1 MTLLLDSPAQLPTQR
16 VSGDSTTHGEPP
28 KLTHAELHRAQRE
41 TLAAPRR
48 SYSRA
53 ARLLFL
59 QMDLLYGR
67 KRTLAKFLVLEVV
80 ARVPYQTWE
89 TASYKRISRT
99 YRKPGLARRIWDRVL
114 EFRAQQDNEQWH
126 MLILAEL
133 VGAQLATTGKREGWL
148 RFRLLPRLISFG
160 YWHFC
165 WLLYAIKP
173 DWSHRL
179 NADFEDHAE
188 HEYAELVAE
197 NPDFETTPYD
207 SQVCADYGTFASLA
221 DLFRQIGHDERC
233 HKRESEQH
241 LLEPRVR

>member
-1 MTLLLDSPAQLPTQR
+1 MTMLLDASTYVPTTTEAAGHH
-16 VSGDSTTHGEPP
+16 GDPP
-28 KLTHAELHRAQRE
+28 KLSRSQLAATHAE

-48 SYSRA
+48 RYSLA
-53 ARLLFL
+53 AKALFV

-67 KRTLAKFLVLEVV
+67 RKSLEKSLVLEIV

-89 TASYKRISRT
+89 TASYKRISRNH
-99 YRKPGLARRIWDRVL
+99 RRPGLSRRIWDRVL

-126 MLILAEL
+126 MLILSEL
-133 VGAQLATTGKREGWL
+133 VEARMAAQGKRPGFL
-148 RFRLLPRLISFG
+148 RFVLLPKLIAFG

-165 WLLYAIKP
+165 WALYAVKP
-173 DWSHRL
+173 GWSHRL

-188 HEYAELVAE
+188 HSYMELVAE
-197 NPDFETTPYD
+197 NPDFETTPYQ

-233 HKRESEQH
+233 HKAESEQH